1 MYTFPFFC
9 IPDYHYLDCI
19 AFWKYLHVPLSSSN
33 HSVHSGIYMHTLSHS
48 SSILQATCPNRM
60 LSSTPINICALS
72 CQPFAYCWLDKDICA
87 PIGIC
92 TPKCITLTTWA
103 LLIGS
108 TCISLLLH
116 ICCTPP
122 PSSDILHTA
131 GWMKTHLTYIGVHS
145 SDHFYTACQI
155 MVYLYM
161 NSGMHMCIP
170 PHSPCHLHC

>member
-1 MYTFPFFC
+1 
-9 IPDYHYLDCI
+9 
-19 AFWKYLHVPLSSSN
+19 
-33 HSVHSGIYMHTLSHS
+33 MHTLLHS
-48 SSILQATCPNRM
+48 SSILQATCLNRM
-60 LSSTPINICALS
+60 LLSTICILLVG
-72 CQPFAYCWLDKDICA
+72 QRHICA

-122 PSSDILHTA
+122 PSSNILHTA

-170 PHSPCHLHC
+170 PHSSCHLHY